1 MLPDDRLHSI
11 PSIEALGYLRAE
23 PTEDLAMHDGMTY
36 DRHHI
41 NKRSVRIAEQKAPQ
55 KNQSHKITSTQTK
68 VLDALAKVFPGKDI
82 SHLLMNVETI
92 QDERQRDKLFREVA
106 SSLKEHNVI
115 LPQVLEQ
122 IAKLIDTLSSRV
134 VEKQQVVHTTPI
146 FYYGK

>member
-1 MLPDDRLHSI
+1 MSI
-11 PSIEALGYLRAE
+11 AG
-23 PTEDLAMHDGMTY
+23 
-36 DRHHI
+36 
-41 NKRSVRIAEQKAPQ
+41 QKATQ
-55 KNQSHKITSTQTK
+55 NNQSQKVTPTQYK

-92 QDERQRDKLFREVA
+92 QDERQRDKLFREVV
-106 SSLKEHNVI
+106 SNLKEHNVI

-122 IAKLIDTLSSRV
+122 IAKLIDALSSRV